1 MGSFKGTWGE
11 RDCSKRFCFHC
22 KNSYGIL
29 EEYQVISRKHMLK
42 SESYLVIVLN
52 NNSLRR
58 KLVYVLEN
66 ILSWK
71 WFLELSINWR
81 IVLATV
87 KKPTKP
93 QQKQTYKKPLPT
105 NNYSSGLSLFV
116 HM

>member
-1 MGSFKGTWGE
+1 
-11 RDCSKRFCFHC
+11 
-22 KNSYGIL
+22 
-29 EEYQVISRKHMLK
+29 MLK

-71 WFLELSINWR
+71 WFLELSKNWR

-87 KKPTKP
+87 KPTKP
-93 QQKQTYKKPLPT
+93 HKTTTKTNIQKTSTHK
-105 NNYSSGLSLFV
+105 
-116 HM
+116 